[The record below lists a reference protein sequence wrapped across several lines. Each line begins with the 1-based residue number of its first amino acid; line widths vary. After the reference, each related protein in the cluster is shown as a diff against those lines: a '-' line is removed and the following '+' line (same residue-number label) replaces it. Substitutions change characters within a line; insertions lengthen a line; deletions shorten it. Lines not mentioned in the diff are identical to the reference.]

1 MNTIRLQSD
10 GAIIDDCKPV
20 ETDPLSYLSYKV
32 ELSEDFTLRS
42 FFRMITRYPLLEK
55 LNTFFPSY
63 LEQCRACPESN
74 CVGAGFD
81 HLEFGKTVEMIGFP
95 GEPRLEIYHSLRGV
109 FGTAVD
115 EIKSSRLE
123 RLLDLP
129 LKLGKLK
136 HVVFGDRMEDF
147 EFDTV
152 FTLFEFVDGIAWELS
167 FHGTPDA
174 CDLRR

>member
-10 GAIIDDCKPV
+10 GAIIDKRKPV
-20 ETDPLSYLSYKV
+20 ETDPLIYLSFKV
-32 ELSEDFTLRS
+32 ELAEDFTLRS
-42 FFRMITRYPLLEK
+42 FFRMITRYPLLVK
-55 LNTFFPSY
+55 LNAFFPSY
-63 LEQCRACPESN
+63 LEQYRACPEGN

-81 HLEFGKTVEMIGFP
+81 FLEFGKTVEMIGFP

-109 FGTAVD
+109 YGTEVG

-129 LKLGKLK
+129 LRLGKLK

-147 EFDTV
+147 EFETV
-152 FTLFEFVDGIAWELS
+152 FILFEFVDGIAWELS

>member
-20 ETDPLSYLSYKV
+20 ETDPLRFLSYKV
-32 ELSEDFTLRS
+32 ELTEDFTLRS
-42 FFRMITRYPLLEK
+42 FFRMIMRYPLLVK

-63 LEQCRACPESN
+63 LEQYRACPESN
-74 CVGAGFD
+74 CVSAGFD
-81 HLEFGKTVEMIGFP
+81 FLEFRKTVEMIGYP
-95 GEPRLEIYHSLRGV
+95 GEPRLELYHSLKGV
-109 FGTAVD
+109 CGMEID